1 MMEEKRE
8 RLEELLAGF
17 VTGDITDIERGE
29 LSRLLDDVSES
40 EVADWEVAAAEL
52 SAALVDSRAADEK
65 LPDHLAQAVV
75 AQGRSAVSRTGATLD
90 SEVIELS
97 SRRRPNFFAW
107 AGWAAAAVAVLFLW
121 GSRDARQPA
130 SEFLSVAALRDSLVA
145 TDGNLI
151 QLAWSATEDEAALG
165 ASGDVVWSDG
175 AQTGVMRFRGLQIN
189 DPALWQY
196 QLWIFDA
203 ARDER
208 FPVDGGVF
216 DIPPE
221 GGEVLIPIDA
231 RLEVDEATLF
241 AVTVERPGGVVVSDR
256 ERIVMVAQVT

>member
-1 MMEEKRE
+1 MIENRE
-8 RLEELLAGF
+8 RLEELLAGY
-17 VTGDITDIERGE
+17 VTGDMTPEEQAELAGILESLPSSEAGDWELAAGE
-29 LSRLLDDVSES
+29 LAASLLE
-40 EVADWEVAAAEL
+40 EEAATQALPEHL
-52 SAALVDSRAADEK
+52 ARTLVD
-65 LPDHLAQAVV
+65 
-75 AQGRSAVSRTGATLD
+75 QGKAAVSRSEGTLRTK
-90 SEVIELS
+90 VIDIS
-97 SRRRPNFFAW
+97 TRRRPGLFAW
-107 AGWAAAAVAVLFLW
+107 AGWAAAAVAVLFIW
-121 GSRDARQPA
+121 TTDDRSPVPA
-130 SEFLSVAALRDSLVA
+130 SLTTTAFRDSLVSYQG
-145 TDGNLI
+145 DVI

-165 ASGDVVWSDG
+165 ASGDVVWSDL
-175 AQTGVMRFRGLQIN
+175 AQAGVMRFQGLQIN
-189 DPALWQY
+189 DPTRWQY

-231 RLEVDEATLF
+231 RLEVNQATLF